1 MTSARRLTSFV
12 LIPCL
17 LLLAVGCGSVQTRTG
32 FYDPITENL
41 KNHQF
46 DQAVAAIEAA
56 KESNKYEKKDRL
68 VYYIDAGMANHYA
81 SHIEVSNDKL
91 TLAEDAAEDLFTKS
105 ISRAAA
111 SLLLNDNILEY
122 SGEDYEILYTNL
134 IKALN
139 YISLDRFDDA
149 FVEIRRANLKLDELE
164 RKYADAADKLEKGS
178 SQDTARV
185 KLEYKIDPVRF
196 HNDAFARYLS
206 MHVYAAEGK
215 YDDARIDH
223 EFLTEAF
230 IKQPHVYDFSMPDVQ
245 YWADSGKTILSVV
258 GLAGLSPIKEAFN
271 LRIRTDKDLDLVQV
285 LYTDSEKNDVE
296 YGHFPFPV
304 DHDYYFK
311 FAIPRVVE
319 RPSAVRKVRLYA
331 DATHV
336 GDLQLIENVYKVAD
350 ETFKAKRSMI
360 YVRSVARAIAK
371 GLTAHQLK
379 KELDTGGIGGWLK
392 KAAVDVAT
400 DISEGADLRCSRLL
414 PGKIYVGDFQ
424 IAPGTYD
431 LRIEFLDANNNLIK
445 ARNIAGYKVLETG
458 LNMVEAF
465 SLN

>member
-1 MTSARRLTSFV
+1 
-12 LIPCL
+12 
-17 LLLAVGCGSVQTRTG
+17 
-32 FYDPITENL
+32 
-41 KNHQF
+41 
-46 DQAVAAIEAA
+46 
-56 KESNKYEKKDRL
+56 
-68 VYYIDAGMANHYA
+68 
-81 SHIEVSNDKL
+81 
-91 TLAEDAAEDLFTKS
+91 
-105 ISRAAA
+105 
-111 SLLLNDNILEY
+111 
-122 SGEDYEILYTNL
+122 
-134 IKALN
+134 
-139 YISLDRFDDA
+139 
-149 FVEIRRANLKLDELE
+149 
-164 RKYADAADKLEKGS
+164 
-178 SQDTARV
+178 
-185 KLEYKIDPVRF
+185 
-196 HNDAFARYLS
+196 

-223 EFLTEAF
+223 DFLTEAF
-230 IKQPHVYDFSMPDVQ
+230 IKQPHVYDFDMPDVR

-258 GLAGLSPIKEAFN
+258 GLAGLSPVKEAFN

-285 LYTDSEKNDVE
+285 LYTDSEDNESE

-319 RPSAVRKVRLYA
+319 RPSTVRSVRLYA

-379 KELDTGGIGGWLK
+379 KEFDTGGIGGWLK

-400 DISEGADLRCSRLL
+400 DISEGADLRCSHLL

-431 LRIEFLDANNNLIK
+431 LRIEFLDSNNNLIK
-445 ARNIAGYKVLETG
+445 ARNIAGYKVLKTG